1 MTPKPGQTSITL
13 KEKMVKTLSNRNVL
27 AALFIIVGLVVTI
40 FFGSRA
46 LQSYRQLQYIREQGL
61 DRGVASVNAIRGWMT
76 IRYVSV
82 AYAVPEEYIFDQLD
96 IPYTERNSND
106 ILGRLNRAYQFEKPE
121 KGTEPEIVAKVA
133 RAILDYQKNPV
144 ATGLTDIRPWMTVR
158 YIANSTGVPEDYLLQ
173 QLGIDSSDNH
183 PVMPLPDLAD
193 VTHFEGG
200 PHRLIDTLETALVNY
215 EDEQQ

>member
-1 MTPKPGQTSITL
+1 MTPKPGQTSTTL
-13 KEKMVKTLSNRNVL
+13 KEKMVKTILNRNVL

-61 DRGVASVNAIRGWMT
+61 DRGTASVNAIKGWMT

-82 AYAVPEEYIFDQLD
+82 AYAVPEEYIFDQLG

-106 ILGRLNRAYQFEKPE
+106 ILGHLNREYRFGKPE
-121 KGTEPEIVAKVA
+121 IGTEPEIVAKVV
-133 RAILDYQKNPV
+133 RAILDYQQNPV
-144 ATGLTDIRPWMTVR
+144 ATGLSDIRPWMTVR

-173 QLGIDSSDNH
+173 QLGVDSSDNH
-183 PVMPLPDLAD
+183 SVMPLPDLAD

-200 PHRLIDTLETALVNY
+200 PRRLIETLQTALANY
-215 EDEQQ
+215 KDKPQ

>member
-1 MTPKPGQTSITL
+1 MTPNPGQTSTTL

-27 AALFIIVGLVVTI
+27 AALFIFAGLAVTI

-46 LQSYRQLQYIREQGL
+46 LQSYRQLQYVREQGL

-106 ILGRLNRAYQFEKPE
+106 ILGRLNREYEFEKPE

-133 RAILDYQKNPV
+133 QAILDYRANPV
-144 ATGLTDIRPWMTVR
+144 ATGLSDIRPWMTVR
-158 YIANSTGVPEDYLLQ
+158 YIANSTGVPEDYLLR
-173 QLGIDSSDNH
+173 QLGLDDSHNH
-183 PVMPLPDLAD
+183 PVMPLHDLAE

-200 PHRLIDTLETALVNY
+200 PRRLIETIETALATY
-215 EDEQQ
+215 EDK

>member
-1 MTPKPGQTSITL
+1 MTPKPGQTSTTL
-13 KEKMVKTLSNRNVL
+13 KEKMVKTILNRNVL

-61 DRGVASVNAIRGWMT
+61 DRGTASVDAIRGWMT

-106 ILGRLNRAYQFEKPE
+106 ILSRLNRKYDFEKPE
-121 KGTEPEIVAKVA
+121 KESEPEIVAQVA
-133 RAILDYQKNPV
+133 QAILDYRENPV

-173 QLGIDSSDNH
+173 QLGIDSSHNH

-200 PHRLIDTLETALVNY
+200 PRRLVEAIETALANY
-215 EDEQQ
+215 EDK